1 MLLNFTAVLVILR
14 CCQILSP
21 LSCMQ
26 DSAPRLKQ
34 PLTTRDFYTCVVFG
48 ILFSF
53 LPIGVAVSFKTNP
66 ELEKRLEFQIVL
78 WARSTLICLPRTT
91 LSMIV
96 LAVDLP
102 GPFPIGQVSFKSYLP
117 RKKIYLSWTTRRVLP
132 PGSLSVTRQSG
143 YTVEPNFTNPHLIQT
158 PHYYGQFA
166 LSLGNKSP
174 YIFSKFNPLNTDTPL
189 TL

>member
-1 MLLNFTAVLVILR
+1 MEF
-14 CCQILSP
+14 
-21 LSCMQ
+21 
-26 DSAPRLKQ
+26 
-34 PLTTRDFYTCVVFG
+34 F
-48 ILFSF
+48 FSF
-53 LPIGVAVSFKTNP
+53 LPISVAVSFRNNP

-78 WARSTLICLPRTT
+78 WAKSTLICLPRTI

-117 RKKIYLSWTTRRVLP
+117 RKKIYLSWTTRRDLP
-132 PGSLSVTRQSG
+132 PGSLSVTKQSG
-143 YTVEPNFTNPHLIQT
+143 YTVEPNFTNPRLIQT

-174 YIFSKFNPLNTDTPL
+174 YIFSKFNPLNTGTPL
-189 TL
+189 KHRVFVRPRTPGPLLGYFNSRLSYFIRRCL